1 MPRSLY
7 ECFHAKV
14 KDGHIHCAKGHKL
27 PNSSLKPLESGA
39 PLEYMVCQKCPDF
52 SRMGKPIAARH
63 RGWNNAGKTI

>member
-27 PNSSLKPLESGA
+27 PNSSLKPLESGLRWSTRFVRNA
-39 PLEYMVCQKCPDF
+39 WTSPHGESNSSQTQ
-52 SRMGKPIAARH
+52 
-63 RGWNNAGKTI
+63 GWNNAGQTV

>member
-14 KDGHIHCAKGHKL
+14 KDGHIYCAKEHKL

-39 PLEYMVCQKCPDF
+39 PLEYTVCQKCLDF
-52 SRMGKPIAARH
+52 SRMGKPIAAKH
-63 RGWNNAGKTI
+63 RGWNNAGKTV